1 MHWIRRHFLSFSV
14 KRAKYALKTFSLYS
28 NLIEQA
34 QKNLENK
41 LKERLSPMN
50 MHDILSKVA
59 NEKFIQMNTEEP
71 NIEVLKLHEK
81 FCFHRFF
88 LV

>member
-1 MHWIRRHFLSFSV
+1 
-14 KRAKYALKTFSLYS
+14 
-28 NLIEQA
+28 
-34 QKNLENK
+34 
-41 LKERLSPMN
+41 MN